1 MNNRIFF
8 VDSEHGNYLV
18 ASRPI
23 KEFALDAIK
32 PLIISEDIMVVV
44 RSDLIGLTTKMIDEF
59 INKKAQKDILVGLL
73 GSKPC
78 IAAVNINLLDKFFP
92 DINLFYNN
100 IRQEWPCLDLE
111 HSELK
116 LLDNAADINA
126 FNQEVQ
132 NILRQNAIDMEV
144 YLQDPFTTYLSHDTK
159 FGQGVIIEPNVY
171 FGANVKLHDNV
182 RIRAFSYLE
191 GAEIESGAEIG
202 PFARIRGDSKIGK
215 KAKIGNFVEIKNS
228 KLASGTKAS
237 HLSYIGDAKIG
248 KNVNVGAGVI
258 TCNYDGFKKHVTV
271 VGDNSFIGSNSSLIA
286 PVTIGTNSLIGAGSF
301 INKDVPDYTFAK
313 GRAEQIMKP
322 NKRK

>member
-44 RSDLIGLTTKMIDEF
+44 RSDLIGLTIKMVDKF
-59 INKKAQKDILVGLL
+59 INKKAQKDILVGFL

-78 IAAVNINLLDKFFP
+78 IVAINTNLLDKFFP
-92 DINLFYNN
+92 DIHLFYYN
-100 IRQEWPCLDLE
+100 IRQEWPCLDLG
-111 HSELK
+111 HNELK

-132 NILRQNAIDMEV
+132 NTLRQNAIDMEV
-144 YLQDPFTTYLSHDTK
+144 YLQDPSTTYLSYDTK
-159 FGQGVIIEPNVY
+159 FGRGVIIEPNVY
-171 FGANVKLHDNV
+171 FGENVKIHDNV
-182 RIRAFSYLE
+182 HIRAFSYLE
-191 GAEIESGAEIG
+191 GVEIESGVEIG
-202 PFARIRGDSKIGK
+202 PFVRIRGNSKIET

-228 KLASGTKAS
+228 KLGSGTKAS

-258 TCNYDGFKKHVTV
+258 TFNYDGFKKHVTV
-271 VGDNSFIGSNSSLIA
+271 VGNNSFIGSNSSLIA

-313 GRAEQIMKP
+313 GRAKQIMKP

>member
-1 MNNRIFF
+1 
-8 VDSEHGNYLV
+8 
-18 ASRPI
+18 
-23 KEFALDAIK
+23 
-32 PLIISEDIMVVV
+32 MVVV
-44 RSDLIGLTTKMIDEF
+44 RSDLTGLTIKMIDKF

-78 IAAVNINLLDKFFP
+78 IVAVNTNLLDKFFP
-92 DINLFYNN
+92 DIHLFYNN
-100 IRQEWPCLDLE
+100 IRQEWPCLDLV

-132 NILRQNAIDMEV
+132 NTLRQNAIDMEV
-144 YLQDPFTTYLSHDTK
+144 YLQDPSTTYLSYDTK
-159 FGQGVIIEPNVY
+159 FGRGVIIEPNVY

-191 GAEIESGAEIG
+191 GVEIESGAEIG
-202 PFARIRGDSKIGK
+202 PFARIRGNNSKIGT
-215 KAKIGNFVEIKNS
+215 KAKIGNFVEIKS
-228 KLASGTKAS
+228 SELGSGTKVS

-248 KNVNVGAGVI
+248 KSVNVGAGVI

-271 VGDNSFIGSNSSLIA
+271 VGNNSFIGSNSSLIA